1 MLNDAVNVAFAGFTA
16 RKDASKEVIISRS
29 IMHIAR
35 VVAYVQR
42 SAPRE
47 LLSW

>member
-1 MLNDAVNVAFAGFTA
+1 MLTGAINAVFVGFTV
-16 RKDASKEVIISRS
+16 RKDASKEAISSRS

-47 LLSW
+47 PLLW